1 MDQVAFENSPDNETP
16 NGFLKIA
23 NKKKEQRLKEKK
35 AISDQMQDE
44 INMFMSSSDGDVQIP
59 SDDLVSL

>member
-23 NKKKEQRLKEKK
+23 NKKKEQRQKEKK
-35 AISDQMQDE
+35 AISD
-44 INMFMSSSDGDVQIP
+44 
-59 SDDLVSL
+59 